1 MYLRSIQLKNTG
13 PIQDIN
19 LALPFEGENP
29 KPLVLVGRNGSGK
42 STVISFVVNALIG
55 LKQQVYE
62 DVEVEKGKVYR
73 IRSPLGIHGNEAFY
87 FANLKFEKGVSLIEW
102 QLNRIKQDFSEAD
115 GFQAVDSSWNRI
127 PDRETSLYELPL
139 GELTQIHLLEKEL
152 EENCILFFRQ
162 IASSHQI
169 G

>member
-115 GFQAVDSSWNRI
+115 GFQAAIRPGTAFQIERQVYMNSPWV
-127 PDRETSLYELPL
+127 SLLRY
-139 GELTQIHLLEKEL
+139 ICWK
-152 EENCILFFRQ
+152 R
-162 IASSHQI
+162 S
-169 G
+169 